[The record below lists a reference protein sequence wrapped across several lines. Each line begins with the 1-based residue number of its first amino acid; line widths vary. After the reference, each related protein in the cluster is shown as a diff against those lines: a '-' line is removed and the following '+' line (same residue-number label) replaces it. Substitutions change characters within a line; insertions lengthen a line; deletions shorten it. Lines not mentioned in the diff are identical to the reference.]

1 MLILFCKVYQR
12 MVQISFLDDRKKAF
26 GSEDSSCDESRL
38 RVPYCDV
45 WAMQITLDACEMRR
59 R

>member
-1 MLILFCKVYQR
+1 